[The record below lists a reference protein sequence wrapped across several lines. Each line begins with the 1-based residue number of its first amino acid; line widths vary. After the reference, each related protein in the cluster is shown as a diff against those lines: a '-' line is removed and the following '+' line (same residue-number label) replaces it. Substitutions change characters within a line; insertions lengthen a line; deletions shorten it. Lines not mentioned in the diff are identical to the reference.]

1 MDETAGE
8 IAQKLRRGNAMY
20 KYADGDADG
29 LGLALLAFHGAL
41 ADWLDEQL
49 MRDEALDH
57 ATREAA
63 ATGKLGW
70 LPRADAALRRG
81 LISADQRRL
90 ILEANRSR
98 GAFAH
103 GGPFT
108 GSAEQVA
115 AYREMVLA
123 LATPR
128 AAARPVAAARPCG
141 GAVASRGT
149 TTPLVSADEPPA
161 GRPPRQGGASG
172 RDRPAFGESSRRTT
186 RPAQPR
192 PKIPLAWPPDW
203 SALMR
208 MPWRRLA
215 LPVAGGV
222 LVLVLAVWA
231 VGSSIGP
238 ADGRRD
244 AARTPTAS
252 PVLVTPTP
260 AVRLARIVN
269 LGGAIGR
276 LHQQP
281 TFTSPQLVPRLDEG
295 SVVTLAP
302 DAPVRADGTTWQL
315 VRFDGYEGW
324 CPLPNL
330 EVISALEPSPAATPS
345 AP

>member
-128 AAARPVAAARPCG
+128 AAARPVAAARPGG

-149 TTPLVSADEPPA
+149 TTPLVSAEGSSAD
-161 GRPPRQGGASG
+161 RPPRQGAV
-172 RDRPAFGESSRRTT
+172 RDRVAAGESARRTT

-203 SALMR
+203 SMLER
-208 MPWRRLA
+208 LPWRRLA
-215 LPVAGGV
+215 LPVMGGV
-222 LVLVLAVWA
+222 LVLALAVWA

-238 ADGRRD
+238 AGGRRG
-244 AARTPTAS
+244 AAGTPTAS